1 MVYQQTVTPTHF
13 VGREWLELFLSS
25 LNRLTYCLKGM
36 YTGYGRVSI
45 IGVASQVE
53 PRVRESVSISLPGFR
68 RYKEIDIVNEPCFKG
83 GKRRPVAIT
92 EQKIERYL
100 RDLPPG
106 VLNFR
111 SIDSIEILGMRPGTY
126 NLNFHIKINQR
137 EFIFRVNIEQQSGL
151 PNQIEYEFIVL
162 KFLENH
168 RVAPKAYHFDNTRDH
183 FEFGLL
189 VEDYLEGPH
198 ASLQKREIPDLA
210 ELLTRLHSLK
220 PGNMPFIAW
229 RRPLIRTYQLARNDL
244 TDYERKGTSEKG
256 TIGLAKEVLNR
267 AEALLRDY
275 EELFDGDSL
284 NHTDVVCD
292 NFIKTPEGLRLIDW
306 EKPRVDDCSYDI
318 ACLFSEPAQ
327 LWFSQNILTP
337 ENRKGFLETYAS
349 LAGKRADLL
358 LEKVRVR
365 EPLVSLHW
373 VLWGASKL
381 CDLKEGRTKPELMR
395 AHEEKVARY
404 ERVAR
409 PENIEK
415 LLDSI

>member
-1 MVYQQTVTPTHF
+1 M
-13 VGREWLELFLSS
+13 
-25 LNRLTYCLKGM
+25 
-36 YTGYGRVSI
+36 
-45 IGVASQVE
+45 
-53 PRVRESVSISLPGFR
+53 
-68 RYKEIDIVNEPCFKG
+68 
-83 GKRRPVAIT
+83 AIT

-111 SIDSIEILGMRPGTY
+111 SIDSVEILGMRPGTY
-126 NLNFHIKINQR
+126 NLNFHIKINHR

-183 FEFGLL
+183 FEFGILI
-189 VEDYLEGPH
+189 EDYLEGPH
-198 ASLQKREIPDLA
+198 ASLQRGGTPDLA
-210 ELLTRLHSLK
+210 ELLARLHSLK
-220 PGNMPFIAW
+220 LGNTPFIAW

-267 AEALLRDY
+267 AEALLREY

-381 CDLKEGRTKPELMR
+381 CDLKERRTKPELMR

-409 PENIEK
+409 PENIQK